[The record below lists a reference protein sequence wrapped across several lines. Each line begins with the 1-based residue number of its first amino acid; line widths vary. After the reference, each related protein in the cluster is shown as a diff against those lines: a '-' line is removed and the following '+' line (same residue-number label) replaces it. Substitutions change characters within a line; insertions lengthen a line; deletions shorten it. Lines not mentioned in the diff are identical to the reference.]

1 MTENKEGSRPN
12 LIKLNIDELIKPDGP
27 ERLSVNEKSNDNKEN
42 SDNSKPEF
50 SSINNQDI
58 KLDEEEE
65 GNNMDSHSNIMNTP
79 LSQSK
84 QNYKSS
90 KKKNKSRRSR
100 LTIDPEEDFCV
111 QHSRKVYTEEE
122 KIKKAIDNSIYFNSR
137 LISNRNDL
145 NIHFLKRKIEQNF
158 EREDKLQVF
167 FNVPFYPKE
176 DMFLN
181 GRMTQNNA
189 YLYNMNRNSQY
200 NMQNKVGMIPN
211 RNLNYQNNVRYLNN
225 NGIKPNSNINLS
237 NNVNNNNNN
246 INNNSKNNSNNNM
259 NNNINNKINSNI
271 NLGQINPNNMNNNHI
286 NTNKN
291 NNINNNENQMNK
303 NINNQINKINLNNN
317 ASYPPK
323 VSKPILDTSLYKNTN
338 NNLNISSNKNEGNN
352 TTKKNGILFA
362 LKTDNHANNNNFN
375 NSIKNNCNIEIN
387 SENKDKK
394 EGNNI
399 NENKELNIKKEE
411 KKNVENEGAP
421 PARIIDL
428 GVKKIPKEKS
438 DKDKKENKNENNNG
452 NKKLYNVIKE

>member
-1 MTENKEGSRPN
+1 MIENKEGSRQN

-27 ERLSVNEKSNDNKEN
+27 ERLSINEKSNDNKEN

-65 GNNMDSHSNIMNTP
+65 MNNMDSHSNIMNTP

-122 KIKKAIDNSIYFNSR
+122 KIKKAIDNSIYFNSY

-176 DMFLN
+176 DMFIN

-225 NGIKPNSNINLS
+225 IKPNSNINLS
-237 NNVNNNNNN
+237 NNANNNNN

-259 NNNINNKINSNI
+259 NNYINNKINSNI
-271 NLGQINPNNMNNNHI
+271 NLGQIHPSNMNNNNN

-291 NNINNNENQMNK
+291 SNINNNENQMNK
-303 NINNQINKINLNNN
+303 NNNNKINKINLNNN
-317 ASYPPK
+317 VSNPPK
-323 VSKPILDTSLYKNTN
+323 VSKPILDTSLYKNIN
-338 NNLNISSNKNEGNN
+338 NNSNIPINKNEGNN
-352 TTKKNGILFA
+352 TTKKNGLLFA
-362 LKTDNHANNNNFN
+362 LKTDNHAYNNNFN
-375 NSIKNNCNIEIN
+375 NNIKNNCIIEIN
-387 SENKDKK
+387 SESKDKK
-394 EGNNI
+394 E
-399 NENKELNIKKEE
+399 
-411 KKNVENEGAP
+411 
-421 PARIIDL
+421 
-428 GVKKIPKEKS
+428 
-438 DKDKKENKNENNNG
+438 
-452 NKKLYNVIKE
+452 